1 MYTYFMIQQLSCFCA
16 CKWFL
21 LNGLLQQLWVSGA
34 GLSEGRTLRTL
45 QQQYFAVSRD
55 FIMRKGQIPSCS
67 GVFRWKPQLH
77 FCCQCRATQNVLK
90 NKPVLLVQGYFFSFP
105 FKYCLMKCLTYN
117 SSYINYIKNMKKLMS
132 TYKNFMSG
140 IFYFLFLKQ
149 EQ

>member
-1 MYTYFMIQQLSCFCA
+1 MIQQLSSFCA

-21 LNGLLQQLWVSGA
+21 LNGLLQQLWGSSA

-55 FIMRKGQIPSCS
+55 FITRKGQIPSYS
-67 GVFRWKPQLH
+67 GVFTWKPQFH
-77 FCCQCRATQNVLK
+77 FCCQCTAMQNVLK
-90 NKPVLLVQGYFFSFP
+90 TKLVLLVQGWFFFFFP

-117 SSYINYIKNMKKLMS
+117 SSYINYINKMKKLMS
-132 TYKNFMSG
+132 TYKNFMCG